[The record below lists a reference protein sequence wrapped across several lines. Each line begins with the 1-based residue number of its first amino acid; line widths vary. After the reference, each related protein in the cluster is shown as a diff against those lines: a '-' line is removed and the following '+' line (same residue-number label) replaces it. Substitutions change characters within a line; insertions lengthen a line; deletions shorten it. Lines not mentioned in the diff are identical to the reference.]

1 MNKTSKLKN
10 FYFIV
15 ALLSIFTLAS
25 AIYIEYVLGVK
36 ACKLCLYQRIP
47 YMVAIF
53 LCFFGYSNLKKP
65 LWIYLITFNFLLS
78 LILAGY
84 HSGIENNLFP
94 EFSGCTA
101 NNLNII
107 DKEELINSLSENLPN
122 CKDVGFKLIGF
133 SLATINL
140 FISLIIFII
149 GLLFI
154 KNEKNR

>member
-1 MNKTSKLKN
+1 MRTH
-10 FYFIV
+10 
-15 ALLSIFTLAS
+15 
-25 AIYIEYVLGVK
+25 
-36 ACKLCLYQRIP
+36 P
-47 YMVAIF
+47 
-53 LCFFGYSNLKKP
+53 LKKP
-65 LWIYLITFNFLLS
+65 LWIYLVIFNFLLS
-78 LILAGY
+78 IILAGY

-94 EFSGCTA
+94 EFSGCSA

-107 DKEELINSLSENLPN
+107 DKEELINSLSEILPN
-122 CKDVGFKLIGF
+122 CKDVTFKLIGF